1 MIGRLC
7 LITPLRIIVPSSLED
22 VGLDSEVEV
31 FKAEVFKIEAS
42 KTEVP
47 VLFVKIV
54 V

>member
-1 MIGRLC
+1 MIGKLC
-7 LITPLRIIVPSSLED
+7 LVTPLRLIVLSSPED

-31 FKAEVFKIEAS
+31 SKAEVFKIEVS

-47 VLFVKIV
+47 ILFVKIV